1 MIKWKWSGPML
12 AMLVATIAQA
22 QTPIDVAAI
31 SCDQFLVTTVASPD
45 DIAIWLSGYYNGRR
59 NNTVIDVQQLKDHA
73 QKVKSH
79 CLYSG
84 KGQKLMEVVEK
95 LLPTSK

>member
-1 MIKWKWSGPML
+1 ML
-12 AMLVATIAQA
+12 QR
-22 QTPIDVAAI
+22 
-31 SCDQFLVTTVASPD
+31 FPD
-45 DIAIWLSGYYNGRR
+45 DIAIWLSGNYNGRR

-73 QKVKSH
+73 QKVKSY

-84 KGQKLMEVVEK
+84 KEQKLMEVVEK